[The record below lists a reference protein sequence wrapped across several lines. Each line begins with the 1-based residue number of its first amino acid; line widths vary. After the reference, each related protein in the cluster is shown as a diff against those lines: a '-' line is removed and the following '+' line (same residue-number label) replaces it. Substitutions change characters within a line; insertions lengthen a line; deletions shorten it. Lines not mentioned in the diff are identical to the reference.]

1 MKIFNNKVYITCFI
15 IVFIII
21 LVQLCVTYLFT
32 NTKKFSVR
40 ALIRNV
46 SIGLC
51 IYFYTVYKKLYVLL
65 IPILLEIILE
75 VAKWN
80 GFHIEKY
87 IATEYLYSD
96 LLHELS
102 IDNDSI
108 FTGYSEGNCDSIFG
122 FNTKDHS
129 SENIK
134 NISDWCEQ
142 VYKDAYDKKLA
153 YLVDANGK
161 KHTEN
166 IKETIDNAK
175 FKLICDICKI
185 KPGMKILEIGF
196 GDGDF
201 MRYIKKQYN
210 INVVGVSISEKQVEL
225 VKSQGFNAYHIDFW
239 NITPEVIGTYD
250 LVLQCGNNEYVLC
263 SGENPNKYTDFFK
276 IVSSVTN
283 ENGKYFVTFIH
294 TNSEFGK
301 VSLYDYLR
309 LYFLWSGND
318 GYYPDG
324 KNGFTKYA
332 KNTGLVPIHQEER
345 TNDYYITST
354 LFMSYYHCRKD
365 NKCENTISI
374 PGLMKAIFKTI
385 AAPYYLHS
393 YLCYIPFS
401 EYTWNPW
408 LYQFIPQYKN
418 GKWVSPETLE
428 YILFKK
434 QQIV

>member
-65 IPILLEIILE
+65 IPILLEILLE

-87 IATEYLYSD
+87 IATEYMYSD
-96 LLHELS
+96 YFHELT
-102 IDNDSI
+102 IENDPI
-108 FTGYSEGNCDSIFG
+108 YTNLTEGNCDSILG
-122 FNTKDHS
+122 IDTKDHS
-129 SENIK
+129 SDNLKKIL
-134 NISDWCEQ
+134 DWTKQ
-142 VYKDAYDKKLA
+142 VYNDSYLHKKP
-153 YLVDANGK
+153 YFVDVNGK

-166 IKETIDNAK
+166 IKEITDNEK

-185 KPGMKILEIGF
+185 KSGMKILEIGF
-196 GDGDF
+196 GEGDF
-201 MRYIKKQYN
+201 MRYIKKHYN

-225 VKSQGFNAYHIDFW
+225 VKSQGFNAYHMDYW
-239 NITPEVIGTYD
+239 NITPELIGTYD
-250 LVLQCGNNEYVLC
+250 LVIQCGNIEYAVC
-263 SGENPNKYTDFFK
+263 SGEDKNKYTELSKIISNVINKNGHYFITCIHANEDFGEK
-276 IVSSVTN
+276 
-283 ENGKYFVTFIH
+283 
-294 TNSEFGK
+294 
-301 VSLYDYLR
+301 SLDDYLR

-318 GYYPDG
+318 GLYPHG
-324 KNGFTKYA
+324 KNGFSKYA
-332 KNTGLVPIHQEER
+332 EKAGLIPIYQEER
-345 TNDYYITST
+345 TNDYYIISV
-354 LFMSYYHCRKD
+354 LYLSYYRCRR
-365 NKCENTISI
+365 NKCQNTLSL
-374 PGLMKAIFKTI
+374 PGFIKALFKTI
-385 AAPYYLHS
+385 AAPYYIHT
-393 YLCYIPFS
+393 YLCMLTTKYYYWS
-401 EYTWNPW
+401 PW